1 MSLYPI
7 LNLTQFDK
15 QLEETEFYANT
26 FADHLECFHTAITI
40 PHKHDFYLVVYFT
53 KGRGKHEVDFR
64 EYSIEPG
71 ALFCM
76 QPGQTH
82 HWEFTESPEGYI
94 FFHSA
99 EFYQM
104 YHPIQQL
111 GEYPMFFSVQKPA
124 LIPIK
129 PGLKYPEYYMQNILR
144 EYKENHPYRRQKV
157 AGLIDLLYLELA
169 REILGSVNITELSV
183 SKMPATYRKLET
195 LIDLHYITIKKA
207 SEYASMLAVSTKH
220 LNKIVMATIGRTTT
234 DLIHDRILLEAKR
247 ILVRQ
252 EKTVKEVAELLGYDD
267 PAYFTRLF
275 SKKCGVAPGKFA
287 EKYLL

>member
-26 FADHLECFHTAITI
+26 FSDHLERFHTAITI

-144 EYKENHPYRRQKV
+144 EYKEDHPYRRQKV
-157 AGLIDLLYLELA
+157 AGLIELLYLELG
-169 REILGSVNITELSV
+169 REILGSINITELSV

-220 LNKIVMATIGRTTT
+220 LNKIVMATIGKTTT